1 MTKMSMN
8 SPKRN
13 RLQTAE
19 GYTLLELLVVL
30 AIIALVVGFVAPK
43 MMGYLGRA
51 KADAAKV
58 QLHNVSTAIELYRLD
73 TGTYPTEAEG
83 LRALLEQPGA
93 VGHWNGP
100 YLTKA
105 DGILDPWGQPF
116 IYKQPGQHG
125 DYDLMSYGAD
135 KQPGGEGD
143 DADITSW

>member
-1 MTKMSMN
+1 MGMGFLKKVRSSTV
-8 SPKRN
+8 
-13 RLQTAE
+13 E

-30 AIIALVVGFVAPK
+30 AIIALLIGFVAPK

-51 KADAAKV
+51 KVDAAKV

-73 TGTYPTEAEG
+73 TGAYPTEAEG
-83 LRALLEQPGA
+83 LRALLEKPGA
-93 VGHWNGP
+93 VDRWNGP
-100 YLTKA
+100 YLTRA

-143 DADITSW
+143 DADVTSW

>member
-1 MTKMSMN
+1 MGMGFLKKVRSSTV
-8 SPKRN
+8 
-13 RLQTAE
+13 E

-30 AIIALVVGFVAPK
+30 AIIALLIGFVAPK

-51 KADAAKV
+51 KVDAAKV

-73 TGTYPTEAEG
+73 TGAYPTEAEG
-83 LRALLEQPGA
+83 LRALLEKPGA
-93 VGHWNGP
+93 VDHWNGP
-100 YLTKA
+100 YLTRA

-143 DADITSW
+143 DADVTSW

>member
-1 MTKMSMN
+1 MGMGFLKKVRSNTV
-8 SPKRN
+8 
-13 RLQTAE
+13 E

-30 AIIALVVGFVAPK
+30 AIIALLIGFVAPK

-51 KADAAKV
+51 KVDAAKV

-73 TGTYPTEAEG
+73 TGAYPTEAEG
-83 LRALLEQPGA
+83 LRALLEKPGA
-93 VGHWNGP
+93 VDHWNGP
-100 YLTKA
+100 YLTRA

-143 DADITSW
+143 DADVTSW

>member
-1 MTKMSMN
+1 MSMG
-8 SPKRN
+8 SRKKV
-13 RLQTAE
+13 RLGSSE

-30 AIIALVVGFVAPK
+30 AIIALLVGFVAPK

-73 TGTYPTEAEG
+73 AGAYPTEAEG
-83 LRALLEQPGA
+83 LRALLEKPGA
-93 VGHWNGP
+93 ADHWNGP
-100 YLTKA
+100 YLTRA

-135 KQPGGEGD
+135 KKPGGEGD
-143 DADITSW
+143 DADVTSW

>member
-1 MTKMSMN
+1 MN
-8 SPKRN
+8 IRPLKKVKLGS
-13 RLQTAE
+13 AE

-30 AIIALVVGFVAPK
+30 AIIALLVGFVAPK

-51 KADAAKV
+51 KSDAAKV

-73 TGTYPTEAEG
+73 TGAYPTEAEG
-83 LRALLEQPGA
+83 LRALLERPGA
-93 VGHWNGP
+93 VEHWNGP
-100 YLTKA
+100 YLTRA

-135 KQPGGEGD
+135 RKPGGEGD
-143 DADITSW
+143 DADATSW